1 MAEPKFGYA
10 INAWGQPLVE
20 ESAVER
26 PEQQERVFKVLS
38 ACKFRAVE
46 LDEGSGRWAPLGRR
60 EEIEIHFGTVP
71 KFRAF
76 LRSCGIDRICSWF
89 YDPARGSNEEGSNG
103 RSPLVVADHQGIVDS
118 TRAFAQTL
126 QELGG
131 SCLVV
136 RPTPSYWRVAP
147 VTDDKL
153 KAAADCWNQV
163 GRMSRQYDVQT
174 AVHPDFLSALRPG
187 ETLDRFL
194 SYTDPDLVGLAIDT
208 AEVTIAGGDSI
219 ALYERYPQRV
229 KHFHFKNAR
238 TTDSLGEYQTR
249 NAEFEVLSAGG
260 KRGIQRW
267 FWDMGTPGGLVDF
280 PRLVKSLQSHGYDG
294 WIVVEGDQSPDPAAT
309 TALNAYYLQRVLFK
323 S

>member
-1 MAEPKFGYA
+1 MADLKYGYS
-10 INAWGQPLVE
+10 INQWTYAPSE
-20 ESAVER
+20 ENFIER
-26 PEQQERVFKVLS
+26 RGKQERVFKVLS
-38 ACKFRAVE
+38 ECKFRAVE
-46 LDEGSGRWAPLGRR
+46 LDEGSGRWSPLGRR
-60 EEIEIHFGTVP
+60 EQIVINFGSV
-71 KFRAF
+71 KNFRSF
-76 LRSCGIDRICSWF
+76 LQSCGIDRVASWF
-89 YDPARGSNEEGSNG
+89 YDPARPSGEEAWGG
-103 RSPLVVADHQGIVDS
+103 GSPLVASDHEGIVNS
-118 TRAFAQTL
+118 ARPFAVTL
-126 QELGG
+126 SELGG

-294 WIVVEGDQSPDPAAT
+294 WIVD
-309 TALNAYYLQRVLFK
+309 RK
-323 S
+323 SV